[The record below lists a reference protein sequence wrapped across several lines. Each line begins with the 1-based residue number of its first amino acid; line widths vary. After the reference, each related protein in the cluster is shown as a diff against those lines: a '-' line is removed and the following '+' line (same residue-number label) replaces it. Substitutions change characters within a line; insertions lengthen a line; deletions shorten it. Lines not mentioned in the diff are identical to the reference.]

1 MNVGHV
7 NFAGAN
13 TNSFQELLQKPTI
26 YPKQKPIA
34 ATVTYK
40 EQTPKKSGKMKKVL
54 LGSAAVAAALALG
67 VKNKEAIKNFAPV
80 KNLLAKESVKNFM
93 SKGPVQAVK
102 NTAEKI
108 GGGICNG
115 AAKAINFVKAFIS
128 KGEGAEEAA
137 GGVAEKVAEAAKD
150 AAETVA
156 EAAKDVAETIVQ
168 G

>member
-26 YPKQKPIA
+26 YSKQKPIA

-115 AAKAINFVKAFIS
+115 VAKVMNFAKAFIS
-128 KGEGAEEAA
+128 KGEGAEEAKEAA

-150 AAETVA
+150 AAETIA
-156 EAAKDVAETIVQ
+156 Q